1 MPCPKV
7 EVTVRLMD
15 CDQEPVFWQRQRRLP
30 TGQMTTENVP
40 YFRTIVQDG
49 TGSCRATFW
58 NSLEVLAKLQTAVGK
73 VVILTGQCAL
83 SKKGFD
89 DLNSKCLS
97 IDVTKGGAVN
107 HDVKDDAAIPTSL
120 ILPADQYGNPLTTAP
135 STLGVGIPLSPPTTT
150 SGSQGSIPASP
161 LLKREAT
168 GEAPCCHRMDLPFCV
183 RRPGV
188 RHDEK
193 CPLCAESVS
202 ATPICGM
209 TGKYHPGMDPKP
221 AEGGKKTEVPSMLA
235 RVLDLMGEKGKDEDD
250 NDA

>member
-58 NSLEVLAKLQTAVGK
+58 NSLDVLAKLQTAVGK
-73 VVILTGQCAL
+73 VVVLTGQCAL

-89 DLNSKCLS
+89 DLSSRCLS
-97 IDVTKGGAVN
+97 IDVTKGGAVDIN
-107 HDVKDDAAIPTSL
+107 AKDDTSIPTSL

-135 STLGVGIPLSPPTTT
+135 STHMASIPLSPPTTNNGT
-150 SGSQGSIPASP
+150 QGSVQSSP

-202 ATPICGM
+202 GTPICGM
-209 TGKYHPGMDPKP
+209 TGKYHQGMDPKP
-221 AEGGKKTEVPSMLA
+221 VEGSKQTGVPSIA
-235 RVLDLMGEKGKDEDD
+235 RVLDLMGDKTDQDD
-250 NDA
+250 NDL